1 MDNKEKLTYLVLKT
15 FYDNIPYKKYFG
27 LKFTAIWIMGAVTL
41 YFVTKL
47 PTIISLPISLPLFL
61 ILFITLCEYSKFK
74 DNFLSEKINN
84 DYIEKVMGKIKHQFT
99 SKSNIHLEDTFDHTD
114 YPEDV
119 QVVINDLIKH
129 LTSKQNLA
137 TYNDIIELY
146 EKKIEKYEEK
156 LKKHEQ
162 TEMMEKY
169 VQINEVKCQNNNGD
183 N

>member
-1 MDNKEKLTYLVLKT
+1 MDNKEKIKFLVLKT

-41 YFVTKL
+41 YFVIGL
-47 PTIISLPISLPLFL
+47 PTIISLPISLLLFF
-61 ILFITLCEYSKFK
+61 ILLITLCAYSEIK
-74 DNFLSEKINN
+74 DIFLSTEIDD
-84 DYIEKVMGKIKHQFT
+84 DYIEKVMDKIKHQCSF
-99 SKSNIHLEDTFDHTD
+99 KNNIHLEDTFDHTD

-119 QVVINDLIKH
+119 QVVINDLIKN
-129 LTSKQNLA
+129 LTSKQNLV

-146 EKKIEKYEEK
+146 EEKIEKYEEK

-169 VQINEVKCQNNNGD
+169 VK
-183 N
+183 

>member
-61 ILFITLCEYSKFK
+61 ILLITLCEYSKFK
-74 DNFLSEKINN
+74 DTFLSEKINN

-99 SKSNIHLEDTFDHTD
+99 SKNNIHLENRIHYI
-114 YPEDV
+114 YPKDV
-119 QVVINDLIKH
+119 QVVINNIMKN
-129 LTSKQNLA
+129 LTSKKDLA
-137 TYNDIIELY
+137 TYHDVIKLY
-146 EKKIEKYEEK
+146 KKYEEK
-156 LKKHEQ
+156 ADKYEQ

-169 VQINEVKCQNNNGD
+169 VK
-183 N
+183 

>member
-61 ILFITLCEYSKFK
+61 ILLITLCEYSKFK

-99 SKSNIHLEDTFDHTD
+99 SKNNIHLENRIHYI

-119 QVVINDLIKH
+119 QVVINNIMKN
-129 LTSKQNLA
+129 LTSKKDLA
-137 TYNDIIELY
+137 TYHDVIKLY
-146 EKKIEKYEEK
+146 KKYEEK

-169 VQINEVKCQNNNGD
+169 VK
-183 N
+183 